1 MTTGEK
7 AVSALWQE
15 LAAEGH
21 VSGDYVVS
29 PAPPWPI
36 RLLMGIAGWLGA
48 LFFQV
53 FVLASVFLSARE
65 NGVIV
70 GACGIALI
78 ALAALLYRRKAGH
91 TATEQF
97 ALASSLAGQAL
108 ALYGAAQL
116 LGGEA
121 VLQRPLFWIAV
132 AVLQFALY
140 VLISNRLHRF
150 IAALFALISAAA
162 AISVALAP
170 AEYFAWSSL
179 VTVALSWLA
188 PGAGLLVT
196 AFVLAEAALCGA
208 ARHAR
213 FEPAADAGLCFL
225 LGAALLLTGAGHPLA
240 MVWSP
245 GEGAA
250 GQAHW
255 IAGALIGMVL
265 TGFAWTETRR
275 LGLPLA
281 RSIAAVLCAALFCA
295 LLAGAPAVV
304 AGVLALG
311 LALRRGSLPWLGLAV
326 ATIGIGFVWYYSA
339 LHWTLLIKSA
349 TLVAAGVAV
358 LATRP
363 WLLRSRTGELAS

>member
-1 MTTGEK
+1 MTGGER
-7 AVSALWQE
+7 AVRALWGE
-15 LAAEGH
+15 LTAEGH
-21 VSGDYVVS
+21 VSGDYAGQ
-29 PAPPWPI
+29 PAAPWPI

-48 LFFQV
+48 LFFQI

-65 NGVIV
+65 NGAIV

-78 ALAALLYRRKAGH
+78 GLAALLYRRKAGH
-91 TATEQF
+91 TASEQF

-108 ALYGAAQL
+108 ALYGAAQM
-116 LGGEA
+116 LGGEV
-121 VLQRPLFWIAV
+121 VLQRPVFWAAV
-132 AVLQFALY
+132 VVLQIALY
-140 VLISNRLHRF
+140 ALIANRLHRF
-150 IAALFALISAAA
+150 IVALFALMAAA
-162 AISVALAP
+162 AGISVALAP
-170 AEYFAWSSL
+170 AEYFAWSSVL
-179 VTVALSWLA
+179 TMALSWLA

-196 AFVLAEAALCGA
+196 VFVLAEAALCEAG
-208 ARHAR
+208 RHGR
-213 FEPAADAGLCFL
+213 FEPAADAGLCFT

-255 IAGALIGMVL
+255 IAGALIGVVL
-265 TGFAWTETRR
+265 TGSSWAETRR

-281 RSIAAVLCAALFCA
+281 WSMVAALCAAVFSA
-295 LLAGAPAVV
+295 LLAGAPAVT

-311 LALRRGSLPWLGLAV
+311 LALRRGSLPWLGLAI
-326 ATIGIGFVWYYSA
+326 ATIGIGFIWYYSA

-358 LATRP
+358 LAMRL
-363 WLLRSRTGELAS
+363 WLLRSRTVELAS